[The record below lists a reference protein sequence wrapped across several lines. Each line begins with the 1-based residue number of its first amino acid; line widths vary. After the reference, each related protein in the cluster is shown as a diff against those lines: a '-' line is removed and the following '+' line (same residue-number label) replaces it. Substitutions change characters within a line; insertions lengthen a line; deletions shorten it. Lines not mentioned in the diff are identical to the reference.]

1 MGMGWV
7 VFKMLFALSLVL
19 GLLFLLVRVLKR
31 TPLIRKDLPADFDIR
46 VLTTKPIA
54 PRKYISLVDIG
65 GEVLALGISEAQI
78 SYLTKVENP
87 EWLEK
92 WRRKTPPGPAGTLP
106 AWMWNF
112 PLKRRKTS
120 LSEERRVS
128 RYGE

>member
-1 MGMGWV
+1 MGWV

-31 TPLIRKDLPADFDIR
+31 TPLIRKDLPADFDLR

-54 PRKYISLVDIG
+54 PRKYIALVEIG

-92 WRRKTPPGPAGTLP
+92 WRRKTSPGPAGTLP
-106 AWMWNF
+106 AWMGNF
-112 PLKRRKTS
+112 PLKKRNAS
-120 LSEERRVS
+120 SFEERRVS
-128 RYGE
+128 GYGE